1 MLSTLNSEEPKLH
14 RQHDLAEML
23 AAFEIALGRAG
34 FRQGKG
40 FADNDLELFLLYQL

>member
-1 MLSTLNSEEPKLH
+1 MLSTLNPEEPKLH
-14 RQHDLAEML
+14 RQHDLAKML

-40 FADNDLELFLLYQL
+40 FPDYNLKLVFLNQL